1 MQLRK
6 VMTLLAIALAALFVL
21 SACGGGEEPAPT
33 PEPTVAEAAAEAES
47 AEAAPE
53 EADAE
58 TPADESGDEVAE
70 APAAAGDED
79 AEEMASEAAAS
90 TTTLNLVSARPVTE
104 IVADPE
110 GVLATL
116 SPDGA
121 HIAWVTHDGR
131 GRKAVGQLCLFTFAD
146 ASKTC
151 HDAPEEF
158 ESYPYQ
164 LAWAPDSSAIAFT
177 ENVVVAGLESDVWV
191 FTVADGAFTDRTDDG
206 VTGSWTVGEGEF
218 ALDLLPMWSPDSSTI
233 YFWRVEPLGDLA
245 YNMGIFQIG
254 ATEGDAEQVI
264 DLTGS
269 MTGYLPRYSQSN
281 FGLDGM
287 SALSP
292 DGSQIAVLLTDMTDT
307 LYGTTPVTLWLLDLD
322 DGASEPAQ
330 LMTSDDFQAALPTW
344 QNLPANPQGLSWAG
358 DGSAIVVN
366 AFSNDTHAPLNLYY
380 YLDVASGEATPAV
393 DFSGAATIEDLYS
406 VDGTPIPLRYYAPW
420 SASLTADD
428 MTLVMFNDLG
438 GTAGVL
444 ESVLPPTGDLPEVL
458 RTAESLSILP
468 TGVRSSRSDDGK
480 VIMSGIMFTF
490 E

>member
-1 MQLRK
+1 MQVRRVL
-6 VMTLLAIALAALFVL
+6 TLLAIALAALFAL

-33 PEPTVAEAAAEAES
+33 PEPTVAEAAAEAEAP
-47 AEAAPE
+47 AE
-53 EADAE
+53 
-58 TPADESGDEVAE
+58 ESGDEVAE
-70 APAAAGDED
+70 APAAADTAGDEGEDGED

-90 TTTLNLVSARPVTE
+90 TTALNLVSARPVTE
-104 IVADPE
+104 IVADRE

-121 HIAWVTHDGR
+121 QIAWITRDGG
-131 GRKAVGQLCLFTFAD
+131 GRKAIGQLCLFTFAD

-264 DLTGS
+264 DLTDS

-292 DGSQIAVLLTDMTDT
+292 DGSQIAVLLTDMTNT
-307 LYGTTPVTLWLLDLD
+307 LYGTTPVTLWLLNLD
-322 DGASEPAQ
+322 DAASEPAQ

-344 QNLPANPQGLSWAG
+344 QNLPANPQGLSWTG

-380 YLDVASGEATPAV
+380 YVDAASGEAVPAV

-444 ESVLPPTGDLPEVL
+444 ESVLPPTGDLPEIL
-458 RTAESLSILP
+458 RTAESLSTLP